1 MKKVI
6 SLVLTVLIVLGCVP
20 ALAKNETAD
29 FAYIIENGKAY
40 VTGYTADSSEV
51 SIPSEIDGYT
61 VVGIVETAFANRDDI
76 TKVTIPDTV
85 TYLGSRAFFKCTSLE
100 EIVIP
105 SSVSSLYGNTFVECR
120 NLKKVI
126 IGEGVADIESETFL
140 DCRIETLVV
149 LSENTKFQSLE
160 RVEFYSKGVLK
171 WYYRFP
177 SFYRTYIVEMFAP
190 SESLAQKYAKEM
202 NIKFVPLEE
211 CEKDTSIEV
220 EPKIQGIHGG
230 IIDRAYLADRITKI
244 AESMGCT
251 VTVSGDN
258 IAVQKD
264 GKSMAIVC
272 DTAYYMEN
280 GKMVTESIFENAYYV
295 KIPEKALE
303 SVLGEDS
310 RKSEKY
316 KEFFR
321 KHNSEIY
328 RIEGTIET
336 AYGTLAVVHT
346 NGIMHGFT
354 NSLHFIKW
362 DGEDIRVSAKAPY
375 KNPWSPARWEKIELS
390 QDGKLLTITYPQ
402 NKKIIEYY
410 YTYGSDKTVLWD
422 EGTYVITANL
432 ETGDVKRVIKPLKDE
447 NVDEPQEKPIEEP
460 LETKPAKTID
470 QDGMKVSVSIL
481 SEPQNGPDNMF
492 DDDYISYCVLYV
504 KDETRPEYMEF
515 DLGEIKNIEKL
526 GLAFRDAKTRTTY
539 FDVRVS
545 EDGINYETVIEKRGS
560 DGDTNEFQYF
570 DINKKARYVRVYG
583 YSNTYNR
590 YWVSVTEARVITN

>member
-6 SLVLTVLIVLGCVP
+6 GLVLAFLIALGCVP
-20 ALAKNETAD
+20 ALAKNETDD
-29 FAYIIENGKAY
+29 FAYIVENGKAY
-40 VTGYTADSSEV
+40 VTDYTADSSEV
-51 SIPSEIDGYT
+51 VIPYEIDGYT
-61 VVGIVETAFANRDDI
+61 VAGIVEAAFADRDDI

-85 TYLGSRAFFKCTSLE
+85 TYLGRRAFSKCTSLE

-105 SSVSSLYGNTFVECR
+105 SSVSSLYEHTFVECR
-120 NLKKVI
+120 KLKKVI
-126 IGEGVADIESETFL
+126 IGEGVADIEAEAFL

-149 LSENTKFQSLE
+149 LSGNTKFQALE

-190 SESLAQKYAKEM
+190 TGSVAQKYAKEM
-202 NIKFVPLEE
+202 NIKFVPLED

-230 IIDRAYLADRITKI
+230 IIDRLYLADRITKI
-244 AESMGCT
+244 AESMGGT

-264 GKSMAIVC
+264 GKSMAIVG
-272 DTAYYMEN
+272 DTTYYMEN

-321 KHNSEIY
+321 TYNGEIY

-362 DGEDIRVSAKAPY
+362 DGEDILVSSKAPY
-375 KNPWSPARWEKIELS
+375 KNPWSPAKWEKIELS
-390 QDGKLLTITYPQ
+390 QDGKILTITYPQ
-402 NKKIIEYY
+402 NKKMIEYY

-432 ETGDVKRVIKPLKDE
+432 ETGDVKCEIKPLEEKVE
-447 NVDEPQEKPIEEP
+447 EKEPTEEKTE
-460 LETKPAKTID
+460 PAKTIEH
-470 QDGMKVSVSIL
+470 DGIKVGVSIL
-481 SEPQNGPDNMF
+481 SEPQNGPDNLF
-492 DDDYISYCVLYV
+492 DENLISYCVLYV
-504 KDETRPEYMEF
+504 KDEKAPEYMEF
-515 DLGEIKNIEKL
+515 DLGEIKDVEKL
-526 GLAFRDAKTRTTY
+526 ALAFRDAKTRTTY

-545 EDGINYETVIEKRGS
+545 EDGINYETVIPKRGS
-560 DGDTNEFQYF
+560 NADTNELQYF

-583 YSNTYNR
+583 YTNTYNK
-590 YWVSVTEARVITN
+590 YWVSITEARVITN